1 MILGEERGEVKP
13 IKELLEQL
21 TIPEKAA
28 LLEGFDSWMTNAI
41 PWLNIPAIYL
51 TDGPL
56 GLRKKADGKGEGSLG
71 LGKSCPSTAFPA
83 SVNIANSWNRENARR
98 MGEAIGRECRAYDVQ
113 VLLGPALNLKRDP
126 RCGRNFEYYSE
137 DPLLSGAMAAAF
149 TDGVQSTGTAAC
161 PKHFAVNNSENFRY
175 MGDSVLDERAA
186 RELYLKGFEICVRES
201 RPRTMMCSYNK
212 VNGTHASENSWL
224 LTDVLRGEWG
234 YDGLVMSDWGAT
246 RDRVAGVKAG
256 LDLDMPGGVWEN
268 RKSIIQA
275 AENGTLSMEAL
286 DRAVSNVLKLV
297 TSFEKLPQC
306 KADIPTL
313 LHDHL
318 EMATE
323 MACDSAV
330 LLKND
335 GVLPLRRDE
344 KVLVVGDLFEKMR
357 YQGAGSSALNPTHL
371 ITPMAAFDT
380 AGVPYEFVR
389 GYREAEH
396 TIDVD
401 FEIEALSAAKNVDT
415 VLFFGGL
422 TELFESEGYDRR
434 DLSLPDNQ
442 LSLIRKLCAADKRVI
457 VVLFGGSVVEMP
469 FEENVSAILNMF
481 LPGEG
486 GGEATRRVLYGEA
499 EPGGRLSETWMRS
512 CADIPFGECYSKKQI
527 EQYRENIYVGYRF
540 FDEVPEKIR
549 YPFGFGLS
557 YTTFSYRNLKIS
569 HENGLV
575 NVAVTVENTG
585 ERNGSEVVQLY
596 VGRNGNSAVF
606 KAQKELKAFEK
617 IHLAPG
623 ESAEVVFSLPESALA
638 YYNTARHTWVVE
650 NGEYPIYIA
659 TSARHTQ
666 LSGSVTISGQGEA
679 PAPYSDAVVEAYANI
694 AACDISDAI
703 FEETI
708 GRAIPLEPPV
718 RPFTIESPIMD
729 YRESAAG
736 KFLLNCIVRGVA
748 FTGRKIHKLPDGPE
762 RDELMKN
769 QRFLLELLPHNCPR
783 SLIQSGGGVVQMNV
797 AHAVT
802 EFANGHILRAVAALL
817 RRDKPLPLPCKE
829 RG

>member
-1 MILGEERGEVKP
+1 MKP

-28 LLEGFDSWMTNAI
+28 LLEGFESWMTNAV
-41 PWLNIPAIYL
+41 PRLDIPAIYL

-83 SVNIANSWNRENARR
+83 SVNIANSWDKEISRR
-98 MGEAIGRECRAYDVQ
+98 MGEAIGKECRAYDVQ

-137 DPLLSGAMAAAF
+137 DPLLSGEMAAAF
-149 TDGVQSTGTAAC
+149 TNGVQSTGTAAC

-186 RELYLKGFEICVRES
+186 RELYLKGFEICVKES

-212 VNGTHASENSWL
+212 VNGTHASENPWL

-234 YDGLVMSDWGAT
+234 YDGLVMSDWGAV

-256 LDLDMPGGVWEN
+256 LDLDMPGGLWEN

-275 AENGTLSMEAL
+275 AENGTLSREAL
-286 DRAVSNVLKLV
+286 DRAVANVLNLV
-297 TSFEKLPQC
+297 ASFADLPKH
-306 KADIPTL
+306 KADIPNL
-313 LHDHL
+313 LNDHL
-318 EMATE
+318 ALATE

-330 LLKND
+330 LLEND
-335 GVLPLRRDE
+335 GILPLNRDE

-357 YQGAGSSALNPTHL
+357 YQGAGSSALNPAHL
-371 ITPMAAFDT
+371 ITPAKAFAAS
-380 AGVPYEFVR
+380 GVSYEFVR
-389 GYREAEH
+389 GYREKEDAV
-396 TIDVD
+396 DVD
-401 FEIEALSAAKNVDT
+401 LEIEALSAAKQVDT

-442 LSLIRKLCAADKRVI
+442 LSLIRKLCAADKRV
-457 VVLFGGSVVEMP
+457 VVILFGGSVVELP
-469 FEENVSAILNMF
+469 FEANVSAILNMF

-499 EPGGRLSETWMRS
+499 EPGGRLSETWIRS
-512 CADIPFGECYSKKQI
+512 CSDIPFGERYSKKQI

-540 FDEVPEKIR
+540 FDEAPEKIR

-557 YTTFSYRNLKIS
+557 YTTFSYRDMKVTQ
-569 HENGLV
+569 ENGHIH
-575 NVAVTVENTG
+575 VAVTVENTG
-585 ERNGSEVVQLY
+585 ERVGSEVVQLY
-596 VGRNGNSAVF
+596 MGRNANSAVF

-617 IHLAPG
+617 VKLAPG
-623 ESAEVVFSLPESALA
+623 ESREVLFSIPETALA
-638 YYNTARHTWVVE
+638 YYHTSLHKWIVE
-650 NGEYPIYIA
+650 NGEYPVFVA
-659 TSARHTQ
+659 ASAQ
-666 LSGSVTISGQGEA
+666 DIKLSGSVNVSGQVQV
-679 PAPYSDAVVEAYANI
+679 PAPYSDAVVRAYANI
-694 AACDISDAI
+694 AACDISDAV

-708 GRAIPLEPPV
+708 GRPIPSEPAL

-736 KFLLNCIVRGVA
+736 KFLLGCIVKGVA

-762 RDELMKN
+762 RDELLKS

-783 SLIQSGGGVVQMNV
+783 SLIQSSGGMVQMNV

-802 EFANGHILRAVAALL
+802 EFANGHIRKSLGALL
-817 RRDKPLPLPCKE
+817 RRDKPLTLPSKE
-829 RG
+829 KS

>member
-1 MILGEERGEVKP
+1 MKP
-13 IKELLEQL
+13 IEELLEQL

-28 LLEGFDSWMTNAI
+28 LLEGFESWMTNAI
-41 PWLNIPAIYL
+41 PRLDIPAIYL

-83 SVNIANSWNRENARR
+83 GVNIANSWNRENARC
-98 MGEAIGRECRAYDVQ
+98 MGEAIGKECRAYDVQ

-137 DPLLSGAMAAAF
+137 DPLLSGAMATAF

-201 RPRTMMCSYNK
+201 RLRTMMCSYNK
-212 VNGTHASENSWL
+212 VNGTHASENQWI

-246 RDRVAGVKAG
+246 RDRVTGVKAG

-268 RKSIIQA
+268 RKSIIRA
-275 AENGTLSMEAL
+275 AENGTLSREKL

-297 TSFEKLPQC
+297 ASFENLPPC
-306 KADIPTL
+306 KTNLPAL
-313 LHDHL
+313 LRDHL
-318 EMATE
+318 DMATE
-323 MACDSAV
+323 IACDSAV
-330 LLKND
+330 LFKND
-335 GVLPLRRDE
+335 GVLPLRCDE

-357 YQGAGSSALNPTHL
+357 YQGAGSSALNPAHL
-371 ITPMAAFDT
+371 ITPAAAFAA
-380 AGVPYEFVR
+380 AGTPYEFVR
-389 GYREAEH
+389 GYREAEYAV
-396 TIDVD
+396 DVD
-401 FEIEALSAAKNVDT
+401 LEIEALSAAKNMDT

-442 LSLIRKLCAADKRVI
+442 LSLIRKLCAADKRVV
-457 VVLFGGSVVEMP
+457 VVLFGGSVVELP
-469 FEENVSAILNMF
+469 FAENASAILNMF

-499 EPGGRLSETWMRS
+499 EPGGRLSETWMNS
-512 CADIPFGECYSKKQI
+512 CADIPFGECYSRKQI

-540 FDEVPEKIR
+540 FDEASEKIR

-557 YTTFSYRNLKIS
+557 YTTFSYRDLKIS

-575 NVAVTVENTG
+575 NVAITVENIG
-585 ERNGSEVVQLY
+585 ERHGSEVVQLY

-623 ESAEVVFSLPESALA
+623 ESREVVFSLPESAIA
-638 YYNTARHTWVVE
+638 YYNTACHAWVVE
-650 NGEYPIYIA
+650 NGEYPIFVA
-659 TSARHTQ
+659 ASARHTK
-666 LSGSVTISGQGEA
+666 LSGSVTISGQSEA
-679 PAPYSDAVVEAYANI
+679 PVPYSSAVVEAYANI
-694 AACDISDAI
+694 AACDISDAV

-708 GRAIPLEPPV
+708 GRPIPPEPPV

-736 KFLLNCIVRGVA
+736 KFLLNCIVKGMA
-748 FTGRKIHKLPDGPE
+748 FMGRKIHKLRDSPE
-762 RDELMKN
+762 RDELIKN
-769 QRFLLELLPHNCPR
+769 QRFLFELLPHNCPR
-783 SLIQSGGGVVQMNV
+783 SLIQSGGGMVQMNV
-797 AHAVT
+797 ARAVT
-802 EFANGHILRAVAALL
+802 KFANGHILRAIAALL
-817 RRDKPLPLPCKE
+817 HRDKPLPLPCKKK
-829 RG
+829 

>member
-1 MILGEERGEVKP
+1 MRP
-13 IKELLEQL
+13 INELLEQL

-28 LLEGFDSWMTNAI
+28 LLEGVESWMTNAV
-41 PWLNIPAIYL
+41 PRLGIPAIYL

-71 LGKSCPSTAFPA
+71 LGNSCPSTAFPA
-83 SVNIANSWNRENARR
+83 SVNIANSWNRDNARR
-98 MGEAIGRECRAYDVQ
+98 MGEAIGEECRAYDVQ

-149 TDGVQSTGTAAC
+149 TSGVQSTGTAAC

-186 RELYLKGFEICVRES
+186 RELYLKSFEICVKES

-212 VNGTHASENSWL
+212 VNGTHASENPWL

-234 YDGLVMSDWGAT
+234 YDGLVMSDWGAV
-246 RDRVAGVKAG
+246 RDRVAGVRAG

-268 RKSIIQA
+268 RRSIIQA
-275 AENGTLSMEAL
+275 AENGTLSREAL
-286 DRAVSNVLKLV
+286 DRAVTNVLNLV
-297 TSFEKLPQC
+297 ASFENLPPHRADLAKL
-306 KADIPTL
+306 L
-313 LHDHL
+313 RDHL

-357 YQGAGSSALNPTHL
+357 YQGAGSSALNPAHL
-371 ITPMAAFDT
+371 ITPAKAFAA
-380 AGVPYEFVR
+380 AGHTYEFVR
-389 GYREAEH
+389 GYREKEDAV
-396 TIDVD
+396 DVD
-401 FEIEALSAAKNVDT
+401 LEIEALSAAKQADT

-434 DLSLPDNQ
+434 DISLPDNQ
-442 LSLIRKLCAADKRVI
+442 LSLIRKLCAADKRVV
-457 VVLFGGSVVEMP
+457 VVLFGGGVVELP

-499 EPGGRLSETWMRS
+499 EPGGRLSETWMKS
-512 CADIPFGECYSKKQI
+512 CGDIPFGECYSMKQI

-540 FDEVPEKIR
+540 FDEAPEKIR

-557 YTTFSYRNLKIS
+557 YTTFSYRDLKIS
-569 HENGLV
+569 HENGTIC
-575 NVAVTVENTG
+575 VAVTVENTG
-585 ERNGSEVVQLY
+585 ERAGSEVVQLY
-596 VGRNGNSAVF
+596 IGRNANSAVF

-617 IHLAPG
+617 VRLAPG
-623 ESAEVVFSLPESALA
+623 ESREVVFSIPETALA
-638 YYNTARHTWVVE
+638 YYHTAQHAWIVE
-650 NGEYPIYIA
+650 NGEYPVFVAASTRDIK
-659 TSARHTQ
+659 
-666 LSGSVTISGQGEA
+666 LSGSVTVSGQREVS
-679 PAPYSDAVVEAYANI
+679 APYSDAVVKAYANI
-694 AACDISDAI
+694 AACDISDAV

-708 GRAIPLEPPV
+708 GRPIPSEPPV

-729 YRESAAG
+729 YRESATG
-736 KFLLNCIVRGVA
+736 KFLLGCIVKGVA
-748 FTGRKIHKLPDGPE
+748 FTGRKIRKLPDGPE
-762 RDELMKN
+762 RDEQIKS

-783 SLIQSGGGVVQMNV
+783 SLIQSAGGMVQMNI

-802 EFANGHILRAVAALL
+802 EFANGHILRAITVLL

-829 RG
+829 KP